1 LKPCFNGL
9 LEMADYD
16 PNLVG
21 RVFDDDRTIHI
32 TADMIAKYCIAVGE
46 TSSLYT
52 DSEAAKNGPY
62 GGPVA
67 PLSIVAAFGAGDS
80 VLRMISFGWPRLA
93 AGMDLEFV
101 APIRPGDS
109 LTISSRIEQFYEKT
123 GRSGPRT
130 FVVIRSTYRN
140 QHGEVV
146 AFMDQRFT
154 SRRQ

>member
-1 LKPCFNGL
+1 
-9 LEMADYD
+9 MADYD

-21 RVFDDDRTIHI
+21 RVFDGDRTIHI
-32 TADMIAKYCIAVGE
+32 TAEMIANYCAAVGE
-46 TSSLYT
+46 TSPLYT
-52 DSEAAKNGPY
+52 DSEAAANGPY

-67 PLSIVAAFGAGDS
+67 PPSIIAAFGAGDS

-93 AGMDLEFV
+93 AGMDLESV

-109 LTISSRIEQFYEKT
+109 LTISSRIEEFYEKT
-123 GRSGPRT
+123 GRSGPLT

>member
-1 LKPCFNGL
+1 
-9 LEMADYD
+9 MADYD

-21 RVFDDDRTIHI
+21 RVFDAERPIHI
-32 TADMIAKYCIAVGE
+32 TAKMIAKYCIAVGE
-46 TSSLYT
+46 TSPLYT

-67 PLSIVAAFGAGDS
+67 PPSIVAAFGAGDS
-80 VLRMISFGWPRLA
+80 VLRTISFGWPRLA
-93 AGMDLEFV
+93 AGMDLESV
-101 APIRPGDS
+101 AP
-109 LTISSRIEQFYEKT
+109 T
-123 GRSGPRT
+123 GPRT

-154 SRRQ
+154 TRRQ

>member
-1 LKPCFNGL
+1 LKPCSNSL
-9 LEMADYD
+9 LGMADYD

-32 TADMIAKYCIAVGE
+32 TADMVAKYCIAVGE
-46 TSSLYT
+46 TSPLYT
-52 DSEAAKNGPY
+52 DSEAAKSGPY

-67 PLSIVAAFGAGDS
+67 PLSIVAAFGAGDN

-140 QHGEVV
+140 QHGEIV

-154 SRRQ
+154 SRRK

>member
-1 LKPCFNGL
+1 
-9 LEMADYD
+9 MADYD

-32 TADMIAKYCIAVGE
+32 TAEMIANYCVAVGE
-46 TSSLYT
+46 TSPLYT
-52 DSEAAKNGPY
+52 DSDAARNGPY
-62 GGPVA
+62 GSPVA
-67 PLSIVAAFGAGDS
+67 PPSIVAAFGAGDS

-93 AGMDLEFV
+93 AGMDLESV

-109 LTISSRIEQFYEKT
+109 LTISSRIEEFYEKT
-123 GRSGPRT
+123 GRSGPRI